1 MGSLLFAGWV
11 LFALVLGWL
20 LEPGPSGPTKTGLD
34 VLPPKN
40 YETRED
46 ER

>member
-1 MGSLLFAGWV
+1 MLFAGWV

-20 LEPGPSGPTKTGLD
+20 ATGESTGPTKTGLD

-40 YETRED
+40 NEED

>member
-1 MGSLLFAGWV
+1 MGSLLFAGWL

-34 VLPPKN
+34 VLPPTNNK
-40 YETRED
+40 ED
-46 ER
+46 ERR

>member
-1 MGSLLFAGWV
+1 MGQLLFAGWL

-20 LEPGPSGPTKTGLD
+20 AAGEPSGPTKTGLD

-40 YETRED
+40 YEED
-46 ER
+46 EKR

>member
-1 MGSLLFAGWV
+1 MGALLFAGWL
-11 LFALVLGWL
+11 LFALVIGWRIT
-20 LEPGPSGPTKTGLD
+20 PGPMGPTNTGLD

-40 YETRED
+40 REKD